1 MSQAKQAVRLLRWM
15 LELLEPDNLV
25 PDEQKTLRR
34 MIDRVYELRE
44 PFEKILDPVH
54 VIPHRH
60 INGRVCLDRYIQGWP
75 TLYTIAEFDNELDM
89 ERVRLLQAIVGSAT
103 IVSGIAPKRR
113 ESLRELPAKLDQ
125 LGKQAQALAA
135 TLESIN
141 DMALHGNL
149 TLPNWFSH
157 DPIALMKAASAVS
170 GPRSYD
176 MIAGPSIKA
185 LATRFSSHMP
195 DIHAML
201 NALATVNREQMQE
214 TESSMFEFKRQANPI
229 GDYGRTVLDELAVY
243 WHSALF
249 LNPFSFTA
257 SELVQLAIVAMDLDP
272 DALPDEAERRM
283 REIIRERD
291 ELDP

>member
-1 MSQAKQAVRLLRWM
+1 MSQAKQAIRLLRWM
-15 LELLEPDNLV
+15 LNLLEPENLV

-34 MIDRVYELRE
+34 MIERIHELRE
-44 PFEKILDPVH
+44 PFEKILDPAH

-75 TLYTIAEFDNELDM
+75 TLYTIAEFEETLDM
-89 ERVRLLQAIVGSAT
+89 ERVRLLQAIVGSAS
-103 IVSGIAPKRR
+103 IAGGIAPKRR
-113 ESLRELPAKLDQ
+113 AALRELPALLDQ
-125 LGKQAQALAA
+125 FGSQAQALAA
-135 TLESIN
+135 TLGSIN

-157 DPIALMKAASAVS
+157 DPIALMKAASTVS

-176 MIAGPSIKA
+176 MIAHPHLKA
-185 LATRFSSHMP
+185 LMARFSSHIP
-195 DIHAML
+195 DIQAML
-201 NALATVNREQMQE
+201 NALATVNKQHMQE
-214 TESSMFEFKRQANPI
+214 TEVSMFEFKRQANPI
-229 GDYGRTVLDELAVY
+229 GDYARTLLDELAIY

-257 SELVQLAIVAMDLDP
+257 TELLQLASVAMDIDP
-272 DALPDEAERRM
+272 DDVPDQAERRM
-283 REIIRERD
+283 REILRERD